1 MRKIEM
7 IPFVG
12 VDDTAC
18 GKLRFGMSKEEVE
31 QLLGEGNYSTETA
44 FFPGAPAARGCYAD
58 PRPYTAYC
66 QYRVYFSEADKAVE
80 ITLFPALPEDDTEI
94 SLCGVSLF
102 RHKAEAVI
110 AELEKQAACTW
121 DGQDKDLGTQYDFD
135 ALAFSLWR
143 SSAFHQKLFDD
154 AAYMQEYREM
164 LPENQEEELK
174 YQYFQASSL
183 YTREL
188 YTAQQTW
195 IASLQLPR

>member
-31 QLLGEGNYSTETA
+31 QLLRRGKLQHGNGL
-44 FFPGAPAARGCYAD
+44 FPGAPAARGCYAD

-94 SLCGVSLF
+94 SLHGVSLF
-102 RHKAEAVI
+102 RHKAEVVI
-110 AELEKQAACTW
+110 AELENKLHLGRT
-121 DGQDKDLGTQYDFD
+121 GQ
-135 ALAFSLWR
+135 R
-143 SSAFHQKLFDD
+143 SWH
-154 AAYMQEYREM
+154 
-164 LPENQEEELK
+164 PV
-174 YQYFQASSL
+174 
-183 YTREL
+183 
-188 YTAQQTW
+188 
-195 IASLQLPR
+195 